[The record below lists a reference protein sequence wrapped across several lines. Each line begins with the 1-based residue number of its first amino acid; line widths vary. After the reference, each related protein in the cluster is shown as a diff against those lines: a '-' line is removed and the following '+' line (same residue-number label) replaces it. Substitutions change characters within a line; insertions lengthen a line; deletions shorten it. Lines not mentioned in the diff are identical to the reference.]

1 MRNSSIELYR
11 IIATLTVL
19 IVHYNG
25 WFVGLPQG
33 FDYAN
38 PSLFRIGQM
47 IIEAATIICVNMFLI
62 ITGYFGVR
70 LKFLSVLKIC
80 LLLLFIYVPFNI
92 INSAL
97 NGCFSI
103 KSLIGCFFVI
113 SRSGYF
119 IQGYLMLMF
128 FSPVLNSFV
137 DKYSPKQVLGWTTL
151 FFIIEFWFDC
161 IMEAESLGFGKGFSV
176 THFLLMYFVG
186 RCIFLYKDILINR
199 KRLLWVV
206 GYLICTLLICACYM
220 GHVRFAYKYSNPL
233 VVLSSVCS
241 FVPFLYKV
249 YYNKVINSIAAVTL
263 PVYIIQIVPPAND
276 FLIWIDHYLLN
287 EYTYLVYLLISSV
300 VLTLF
305 FVGCIVYGKIIEI
318 PIRFLIGIADRRLNA
333 LYARN
338 GL

>member
-25 WFVGLPQG
+25 WFVGIPQAY
-33 FDYAN
+33 DLAN
-38 PSLFRIGQM
+38 PTLFRTGQM

-70 LKFLSVLKIC
+70 LKLLSVLRIC

-92 INSAL
+92 INSVL
-97 NGCFSI
+97 NGSFSI
-103 KSLIGCFFVI
+103 KSLVGCFFVI

-128 FSPVLNSFV
+128 FSPVLNSFI
-137 DKYSPKQVLGWTTL
+137 DRYSPKQVLGWTSL
-151 FFIIEFWFDC
+151 FFLIEFWFDC
-161 IMEAESLGFGKGFSV
+161 IMDAESLGFGKGFSV

-186 RCIFLYKDILINR
+186 RCIFLYKDVLINR
-199 KRLLWVV
+199 KKSLWVA
-206 GYLICTLLICACYM
+206 GYVILTLLICICYIA
-220 GHVRFAYKYSNPL
+220 HVPFAYKYSNPL

-241 FVPFLYKV
+241 FVPFLYKI
-249 YYNKVINSIAAVTL
+249 YYNKIINSIAAVTL
-263 PVYIIQIVPPAND
+263 PVYIIQLVPPAND
-276 FLIWIDHYLLN
+276 FLIWIDNYLLN
-287 EYTYLVYLLISSV
+287 EYSYLLYLLISLVILS
-300 VLTLF
+300 LF
-305 FVGCIVYGKIIEI
+305 FVGCIVYGKIIEM
-318 PIRFLIGIADRRLNA
+318 PIRALIKVADRRINTI
-333 LYARN
+333 YARL